1 MTARIRLQRLV
12 LIAVAIALATVALGW
27 LGVVLASVLFAA
39 IDRGR
44 LSAPSETAVA
54 AAVAWAGL
62 LLLATG
68 SSLPG
73 AAHTLGGAMGVPGI
87 ALVIITI
94 VFPALL
100 AWSSAAVAQ
109 FVAVSLA
116 RP

>member
-1 MTARIRLQRLV
+1 MSARIRLQRLV

-27 LGVVLASVLFAA
+27 LGVVLASVVFAA

-44 LSAPSETAVA
+44 PSAPSETAIA
-54 AAVAWAGL
+54 AAIGWAGL

-68 SSLPG
+68 SSLPA
-73 AAHTLGGAMGVPGI
+73 AAHTLGGAMGLPGI
-87 ALVIITI
+87 ALVITTI
-94 VFPALL
+94 VFPALV
-100 AWSSAAVAQ
+100 AWSSAAIAQ